1 MVRVQLFPMLPE
13 DGENY
18 DCTLKTGCQICS
30 NFSQTFIFV
39 IFMIISDDHL
49 DCEVSSDH

>member
-30 NFSQTFIFV
+30 SFSQTFIFV